1 MIMKPQHVSLIS
13 TVVNIG
19 LGSSKLIFGMITGSA
34 ALVADG
40 IHSSIDVFSS
50 FITFLGF
57 QVAKKP
63 EDEKHPYG
71 HWKAESIAGFFVAL
85 LLGVSGGWIMFES
98 VSRFFGEEAVNL
110 NVGAVVVV
118 FLSVVF
124 AEILARLKFHYGRKY
139 RALSLIADAEHS
151 RADAISSVGV
161 LGGIVL
167 INYFPLA
174 DAIVAFLIGGYI
186 LFEAFQI
193 GKEITESLIDVA
205 DKDIEER
212 IKKIC
217 SSHNIELS
225 SLKTRKIG
233 GFSSAELKIKLPP
246 KLKVEDVQKLTETL
260 EERLLSNISELKQVV
275 ISIESY
281 NVTRN
286 IVLPK
291 LGKRIG
297 ILEGFEKIGPE
308 KKGERTI
315 IPLKGERIASSFGTK
330 EYLVLDKKNEEVV
343 LEKKVENPY
352 FQEDSP
358 KGSRFAKAIRA
369 DRIITSQI
377 GENAKQGLE
386 NFNIE
391 VLISKKKLEEVIK
404 DL

>member
-1 MIMKPQHVSLIS
+1 MKPQHVSLIS
-13 TVVNIG
+13 TFTNVG
-19 LGSSKLIFGMITGSA
+19 LGASKLVFGIMTGSA

-40 IHSSIDVFSS
+40 VHSSLDVFSS

-63 EDEKHPYG
+63 EDERHPYG

-85 LLGVSGGWIMFES
+85 LLGVSGTWITVES
-98 VSRFFGEEAVNL
+98 ISRFFGEEPVNL
-110 NVGAVVVV
+110 NTGAVVVV

-174 DAIVAFLIGGYI
+174 DAIVAFGIGIYI

-193 GKEITESLIDVA
+193 GREITDSLIDVS
-205 DKDIEER
+205 DKETEKRIE
-212 IKKIC
+212 KIC
-217 SSHNIELS
+217 FSHKVELS

-233 GFSSAELKIKLPP
+233 GFSSAELKVKLPP

-260 EERLLSNISELKQVV
+260 EERLLNNIPELKQVI

-281 NVTRN
+281 DVTRN

-297 ILEGFEKIGPE
+297 TLEGFEKIGPE

-315 IPLKGERIASSFGTK
+315 VPVQGEKVASLFGSE
-330 EYLVLDKKNEEVV
+330 EYLVFDKKENRVV
-343 LEKKVENPY
+343 FKEKIKNPY
-352 FQEDSP
+352 FKKESP

-369 DRIITSQI
+369 DKIITFQI
-377 GENAKQGLE
+377 GDNAKQSLE
-386 NFNIE
+386 NFSIE
-391 VLISKKKLEEVIK
+391 VEKINSQKKLEDIIK
-404 DL
+404 

>member
-1 MIMKPQHVSLIS
+1 MRPQHVSLIS
-13 TVVNIG
+13 TFTNIG
-19 LGSSKLIFGMITGSA
+19 LGASKLVFGVMTGSA

-85 LLGVSGGWIMFES
+85 LLGVSGTWITVES
-98 VSRFFGEEAVNL
+98 ISRFFGEEPVNL
-110 NVGAVVVV
+110 NTGAVVVV

-174 DAIVAFLIGGYI
+174 DAIVAFGIGIYI
-186 LFEAFQI
+186 LFEAFRI
-193 GKEITESLIDVA
+193 GREITDSLIDVS
-205 DKDIEER
+205 DKETERKIE
-212 IKKIC
+212 KIC
-217 SSHNIELS
+217 FSHKVELS

-233 GFSSAELKIKLPP
+233 GFSSAELKVKLPP

-260 EERLLSNISELKQVV
+260 EERLLSNIPELKQVI

-281 NVTRN
+281 DVIRN

-297 ILEGFEKIGPE
+297 TLEGFEKIGPE

-315 IPLKGERIASSFGTK
+315 IPLQGEKVAPLFGSE
-330 EYLVLDKKNEEVV
+330 EYLVFDKKENRNVFK
-343 LEKKVENPY
+343 EKIKNPY
-352 FQEDSP
+352 FKKDSP

-369 DRIITSQI
+369 DKIITFQI
-377 GENAKQGLE
+377 GDNAKQSLE
-386 NFNIE
+386 NFSIE
-391 VLISKKKLEEVIK
+391 VEKINSQKKLEDIIK
-404 DL
+404 